1 MSPGGRKTD
10 LNATSQETVSRA
22 AFHCV
27 PVCVCA
33 RARAAGL
40 GDMSENDQKQSLNFR
55 CSETNS
61 GGIIHQIS
69 PRAFKMKVT
78 VRRKTRFKEEEG

>member
-1 MSPGGRKTD
+1 MSPSGRKTD
-10 LNATSQETVSRA
+10 LNATSQETASRA
-22 AFHCV
+22 AFH
-27 PVCVCA
+27 CA

-78 VRRKTRFKEEEG
+78 IRRKKRFKEEEG